1 MPQTR
6 HYEMKDSGVEW
17 IGEIP
22 RGWAVERLKA
32 MFSFGK
38 GLPITKENLVE
49 QGIPVI
55 SYGQIHAKFN
65 TGVEVLPQLLR
76 YVDAKWLESNANSLV
91 SEGDFIFADTSED
104 MEGCGNCVYVDTLN
118 EGAQLFAGYH
128 TIIFKPK
135 RSKHNKFLA
144 YLFKSD
150 AWRTQLRSRVG
161 GVKLFSISRR
171 MLNLATVILP
181 PQNEQT
187 AIAAYLDKK
196 CATIDAIIA
205 EAKASIEEYKSWKA
219 SVIFETVTK
228 GLNPYAEMKDS
239 GVEWIG
245 LIPGHWVVKRLKYV
259 AVSLSKGNGI
269 TKDETAEDGDTPCV
283 RYGEIYAKYNQSFM
297 ECQTRTYKDII
308 TSPKYFTYG
317 DILITCTG
325 ELVEE
330 IGKSVAYLGS
340 EKCLAGGD
348 IIVLKHTQNAS
359 FLNYALNCNYA
370 QSQKSCDKAKLK
382 VVHISAYDVGNIWM
396 ALPPLPEQTAIASY
410 LDSKCAAID
419 SVIAEKEVLISD
431 LETYKRSLI
440 FEVVTGKRRVC

>member
-1 MPQTR
+1 MTMPQTR

-17 IGEIP
+17 IGKMPI
-22 RGWAVERLKA
+22 GWKIVPAKFFMKVQAGYPFDSER
-32 MFSFGK
+32 FDNS
-38 GLPITKENLVE
+38 
-49 QGIPVI
+49 QGIPLIRIRDITSGHTETFYNGDYPEEYVVHNNDLLV
-55 SYGQIHAKFN
+55 GMDGDFN
-65 TGVEVLPQLLR
+65 VRWWQGGEAVLNQRCCRIFARNGLLLR
-76 YVDAKWLESNANSLV
+76 YFYFLLPFYLKQV
-91 SEGDFIFADTSED
+91 
-104 MEGCGNCVYVDTLN
+104 N
-118 EGAQLFAGYH
+118 E
-128 TIIFKPK
+128 
-135 RSKHNKFLA
+135 LA
-144 YLFKSD
+144 YS
-150 AWRTQLRSRVG
+150 TT
-161 GVKLFSISRR
+161 VKH
-171 MLNLATVILP
+171 LANGDIGNADICLP
-181 PQNEQT
+181 PEDEQT
-187 AIAAYLDKK
+187 AIAAYLDEK

-382 VVHISAYDVGNIWM
+382 VVHISAYDFGNIWM

-419 SVIAEKEVLISD
+419 SVIAEKEALISD

>member
-1 MPQTR
+1 MTMPQTR

-17 IGEIP
+17 IGKMPI
-22 RGWAVERLKA
+22 GWKIVPAKFFMKVQAGYPFDSER
-32 MFSFGK
+32 FDNS
-38 GLPITKENLVE
+38 
-49 QGIPVI
+49 QGIPLIRIRDITSGHTETFYNGDYPEEYVVHNNDLLV
-55 SYGQIHAKFN
+55 GMDGDFN
-65 TGVEVLPQLLR
+65 VRWWQGGEAVLNQRCCRIFARNGLLLR
-76 YVDAKWLESNANSLV
+76 YFYFLLPFYLKQV
-91 SEGDFIFADTSED
+91 
-104 MEGCGNCVYVDTLN
+104 N
-118 EGAQLFAGYH
+118 E
-128 TIIFKPK
+128 
-135 RSKHNKFLA
+135 LA
-144 YLFKSD
+144 YS
-150 AWRTQLRSRVG
+150 TT
-161 GVKLFSISRR
+161 VKH
-171 MLNLATVILP
+171 LANGDIGNADICLP
-181 PQNEQT
+181 PEDEQT
-187 AIAAYLDKK
+187 AIAAYLDEK

-419 SVIAEKEVLISD
+419 SVIAEKEALISD